1 MYFVITDA
9 NIGFAKVWQDIV
21 TSAAVHYQ
29 LWLGAGLFLK
39 MFFDNFI
46 ITFLCIIAAG
56 QTNFKFQTFAKP

>member
-1 MYFVITDA
+1 MDKLKINRLGIMDTFTMEYKSTTT

-39 MFFDNFI
+39 I
-46 ITFLCIIAAG
+46 ISVIL
-56 QTNFKFQTFAKP
+56 